1 VVRWDDFEPSEF
13 EYDFATDELSEH
25 RITFEEAVQ
34 VFENEYRVLRNKG
47 YRDRRQILGVTDG
60 GRRLKLIVQIK
71 PGNVVRI
78 ITGWDR

>member
-1 VVRWDDFEPSEF
+1 MKCSE
-13 EYDFATDELSEH
+13 
-25 RITFEEAVQ
+25 
-34 VFENEYRVLRNKG
+34 NKG
-47 YRDRRQILGVTDG
+47 DRDRRQILGVTDG

>member
-1 VVRWDDFEPSEF
+1 MVKWDDFEPSDF
-13 EYDFATDELSEH
+13 EYDFDNDELARH
-25 RITFEEAVQ
+25 RVTFEEAIQ
-34 VFENEYRVLRNKG
+34 VFENEYRVERNKG

-71 PGNVVRI
+71 AENVVRI

>member
-1 VVRWDDFEPSEF
+1 MVKWDEFEPSDF
-13 EYDFATDELSEH
+13 EYDFDTDELAAH

-47 YRDRRQILGVTDG
+47 CRDRRQILGVTDG

>member
-1 VVRWDDFEPSEF
+1 MVKWDEFEPSDF
-13 EYDFATDELSEH
+13 EYDFDNDELAAH

-34 VFENEYRVLRNKG
+34 VFDNEYRVLRNKG
-47 YRDRRQILGVTDG
+47 AGDRRQIVGVTDG

-71 PGNVVRI
+71 PGDVVRI

>member
-1 VVRWDDFEPSEF
+1 MVKWDDFEPSDF
-13 EYDFATDELSEH
+13 EYDFDNDELSRH
-25 RITFEEAVQ
+25 RITFEEAIQ
-34 VFENEYRVLRNKG
+34 VFENDYQVFRNKFD
-47 YRDRRQILGVTDG
+47 RDRRQILGVTDG

>member
-1 VVRWDDFEPSEF
+1 MVKWDEFEPSDF
-13 EYDFATDELSEH
+13 EYDFDTDELAAH

-34 VFENEYRVLRNKG
+34 VFDNEYRVLRNKG
-47 YRDRRQILGVTDG
+47 YRERRQILGVTDG

-71 PGNVVRI
+71 SGNVVRI